1 MRRHGHF
8 KFSYTVCVHHGTR
21 TPPSVTGVFS
31 SATMRHHGN
40 PYTALSD
47 LGVLLGDLADLGV
60 ELKKVFSLPL
70 ADRGVTLSP

>member
-1 MRRHGHF
+1 MKSVAKP
-8 KFSYTVCVHHGTR
+8 KFAGVITGT
-21 TPPSVTGVFS
+21 S
-31 SATMRHHGN
+31 SLVMRHQGK

-47 LGVLLGDLADLGV
+47 LGVLLGDLSDLGV

>member
-1 MRRHGHF
+1 MGTSTFVRHQ
-8 KFSYTVCVHHGTR
+8 
-21 TPPSVTGVFS
+21 
-31 SATMRHHGN
+31 GN

-70 ADRGVTLSP
+70 VDRGVTLSP

>member
-1 MRRHGHF
+1 
-8 KFSYTVCVHHGTR
+8 
-21 TPPSVTGVFS
+21 
-31 SATMRHHGN
+31 MRHHGN